1 VSAHRLLSLICAV
14 FLCVVFLSGL
24 FAGVA
29 THESYAKQF
38 REVPNAAP
46 SSAHLFGTDS
56 LGRDLFTRVL
66 YGTRIS
72 LLLAP
77 AAALLSTMIAGV
89 FGAFAGLIGGWLE
102 KIVLAFADLCMALP
116 LLFVLLA
123 LRALLPLDV
132 DPILSV
138 VATFVLLGL
147 MGWPA
152 SLRVVWAASR
162 HLRDSEFLILAR
174 ASGCRPWR
182 IIVRH
187 VLPNLRPVLLA
198 QFWICIPLYVLT
210 EATLSML
217 GLGVMEPLPSWGNL
231 LRGLEDLSI
240 VSANPW
246 RAVPLVLLV
255 LVVISFQLILPA
267 QEEIQ

>member
-1 VSAHRLLSLICAV
+1 VNVHGLLRLSCAFFLCAV
-14 FLCVVFLSGL
+14 FLSGI

-29 THESYAKQF
+29 TRYSYAKQF
-38 REVPNAAP
+38 RELPNAAP

-77 AAALLSTMIAGV
+77 AAALLSTVIAGV
-89 FGAFAGLIGGWLE
+89 FGAIAGMMGGWFE
-102 KIVLAFADLCMALP
+102 KLVLAFADLCMALP

-123 LRALLPLDV
+123 LRAFLPLDV
-132 DPILSV
+132 DPIVSV
-138 VATFVLLGL
+138 VATFMLLGL

-162 HLRDSEFLILAR
+162 NLRDSEFLMLAR

-182 IIVRH
+182 LILRH

-231 LRGLEDLSI
+231 LRGLEDFSI
-240 VSANPW
+240 LSANPW
-246 RAVPLVLLV
+246 RVVPLVLLV
-255 LVVISFQLILPA
+255 VVVISFQLILPA